1 MRQAGSVPD
10 VDLGEARRN
19 AFVERLRMTLAETA
33 PSAEV
38 AVAGSLAT
46 RSHDRYSDIDLLL
59 SVAAEE
65 FSGCLLAVPAALN
78 RAQPVRLLRLDPDTV
93 ALPDHRLVF
102 ALFRD
107 LPLFWRL
114 DLHVRATSV
123 ASGTTALSDLPWS
136 LPASALMNGVAAV
149 KAMARGDQAL
159 ATALLVRGFDRIGV
173 ASPDSSSV
181 RERIAALAGACAAHE
196 PAVNDIAQEVTAL
209 AQSYWSREG

>member
-1 MRQAGSVPD
+1 MGQAGSVPD
-10 VDLGEARRN
+10 VDLGEARRD

-65 FSGCLLAVPAALN
+65 FCGCLLAVPAALN
-78 RAQPVRLLRLDPDTV
+78 RAQPVRLLRLDPGTV

-123 ASGTTALSDLPWS
+123 ASGTTALSDLRWS
-136 LPASALMNGVAAV
+136 LPASALMNGVACRRQSNGAWRSGPCHGAV
-149 KAMARGDQAL
+149 GAWLRPDRHRG
-159 ATALLVRGFDRIGV
+159 I
-173 ASPDSSSV
+173 
-181 RERIAALAGACAAHE
+181 
-196 PAVNDIAQEVTAL
+196 
-209 AQSYWSREG
+209 